1 MWGVQDIVLDPIG
14 KKRRNTRQC
23 LNTTFS
29 HGRYRFA
36 TFFQTRMLYVLY
48 TVAKILDSLG
58 IYGDLQKW
66 HLSLFYLGS
75 LVCCGWR
82 WCWHSWCAKAIKVTK
97 IPKNT
102 RSLIHKRFTLPEGQ
116 DSLGII
122 EIIFKVNFNHPEE
135 GPTSQKGVR
144 ARLKIQLWEHQS
156 YKTVFEGILELEI
169 ISPYIFHGWNLP
181 DAEAQFA
188 LLPEHQQPPEE

>member
-1 MWGVQDIVLDPIG
+1 MPSMNDQAGSPFQSSLTVSPLAFCRKCGGCKTLSWIQLG

-23 LNTTFS
+23 LKTTFS
-29 HGRYRFA
+29 HGWYRFA

-48 TVAKILDSLG
+48 TVVKILDSLG

-102 RSLIHKRFTLPEGQ
+102 RPLLYTNDLQCQR
-116 DSLGII
+116 
-122 EIIFKVNFNHPEE
+122 V
-135 GPTSQKGVR
+135 
-144 ARLKIQLWEHQS
+144 
-156 YKTVFEGILELEI
+156 KTHLE
-169 ISPYIFHGWNLP
+169 SSKSSSK
-181 DAEAQFA
+181 
-188 LLPEHQQPPEE
+188 